1 MPGGL
6 QSQGGFA
13 GSLGPSDPRSRRA
26 GQAGTSRAAITTKP
40 ITIDNRGAIAI
51 IPAVN
56 YAPTATAAAGGA
68 TLADIIVICNQL
80 RADNLALIQR
90 LRDAGLM
97 E

>member
-6 QSQGGFA
+6 QSQSGRA
-13 GSLGPSDPRSRRA
+13 GSLGDSDPRTRRGA
-26 GQAGTSRAAITTKP
+26 QAATNRAAITTPP
-40 ITIDNRGAIAI
+40 ITIDNRGAIALV
-51 IPAVN
+51 PAIN
-56 YAPTATAAAGGA
+56 YVPTATSAAGGA
-68 TLADIIVICNQL
+68 TLADVIVIVNQL